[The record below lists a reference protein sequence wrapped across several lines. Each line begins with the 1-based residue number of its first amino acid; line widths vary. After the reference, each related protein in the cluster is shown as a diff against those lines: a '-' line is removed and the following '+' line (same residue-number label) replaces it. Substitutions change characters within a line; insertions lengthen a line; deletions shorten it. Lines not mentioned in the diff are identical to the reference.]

1 MSRKPRVVVICPWQ
15 HKTTHLLTINI
26 GVITKATPTFNQWL
40 ETYYYDLVK
49 GWYHE
54 MFGDE
59 SFIEYSFDIYLATFK
74 Q

>member
-1 MSRKPRVVVICPWQ
+1 MNNK
-15 HKTTHLLTINI
+15 
-26 GVITKATPTFNQWL
+26 PTFNQWF